1 MLHYTEIELLP
12 QISGVCWF
20 VSILTV
26 LLYSEGLRI
35 IIKKQ
40 LSISLKLDRSNLFL
54 KILKYIVDNN
64 YTNQKNIINLLKG
77 NFTVEFLL
85 FDYIFYYRK
94 IYLENTLK
102 LSLNINF
109 KYLGYY
115 YELAIISILKD
126 LKINFKDLYHFN
138 NNIYENI
145 LSDKKD
151 VLNISD
157 NRLDTTKT
165 IFPEPPD
172 ILLLFVEPLLS
183 FTIDRIN
190 DSSSI
195 IPEGNYKDIKEH
207 KETVYLNDIKYKLE
221 SCILHNNYVKGT
233 RNHVIAGITYN
244 NTSFI
249 YNGWTTKSETKSL
262 VNSKKTCK
270 LFNRDWKEEI
280 NKNTYNFCI
289 DSDKCN
295 LPITTSESGL
305 CFNFSKGNKVLIYV
319 KVKELEEEK
328 QEKQEEVFTLHSIE
342 STQDTINYY
351 LGNYYN
357 FNSRTIV
364 YLKEQ
369 LMIIDYD
376 KIIYL
381 YLTYNDI
388 LNNLED
394 KYKRLFSLDFTKT
407 EEELI
412 KAFYIKLLEKY
423 IIHKHVYDYFEL
435 FKINEKSLIV
445 NITKEYLLYLNI
457 ETIEKIYNYLYKD
470 NITIE
475 LDKDNPD
482 FYIDDILIA
491 VDILKLKDELI
502 KIGYDKLTVNKI
514 TSKKIKLKLKD
525 KYKSVFNN
533 EGEDD
538 VILLQKF
545 LKKLIDIY
553 NKSNYVYNYIELFK
567 ISKNDLPYFNNT
579 YLNTLN
585 NRTLA
590 NIYENLTD
598 INEGELN
605 LEVVNRFR
613 SKFISDII
621 IAMYNS
627 ISKDKLLM
635 IGYDKLTVNNITS
648 RNILLKLKNEHKLRF
663 DISER
668 NPVILLQKF
677 IEYLLDI
684 YENYSIKYH
693 YIDLFEIS
701 DDEIRELDI
710 ESLKNLYS
718 YLSNSQLDNTTIIH
732 VIKNK
737 EAIINYIIMM
747 VRGLKQQSR
756 GGNKKQKLKKTKRI
770 LKKY

>member
-12 QISGVCWF
+12 QISGICWF

-35 IIKKQ
+35 IVKKQ
-40 LSISLKLDRSNLFL
+40 LSILLKSNKINLFL

-64 YTNQKNIINLLKG
+64 YTNQKNIIDLLKG

-94 IYLENTLK
+94 TYLENRLK
-102 LSLNINF
+102 LLININF
-109 KYLGYY
+109 KYLAYY

-126 LKINFKDLYHFN
+126 LKINFKDLYHYN

-157 NRLDTTKT
+157 NTLDSNKT
-165 IFPEPPD
+165 IFHEPPD
-172 ILLLFVEPLLS
+172 ILLLFVEPIKL
-183 FTIDRIN
+183 FTIERIN

-207 KETVYLNDIKYKLE
+207 KETVYLNGIKYKLE
-221 SCILHNNYVKGT
+221 SCILQNTYVKGT
-233 RNHVIAGITYN
+233 QNHVIAGITYN
-244 NTSFI
+244 NTSYI

-280 NKNTYNFCI
+280 NNNTYNFCI
-289 DSDKCN
+289 DSDNCN

-319 KVKELEEEK
+319 KVKEPEE
-328 QEKQEEVFTLHSIE
+328 EKQEEVFTLDSIKH
-342 STQDTINYY
+342 TQNTIYYY
-351 LGNYYN
+351 LEKYYN

-369 LMIIDYD
+369 LMIINYD

-381 YLTYNDI
+381 DLTYNHI

-394 KYKRLFSLDFTKT
+394 NYKILFSLDFTKT

-423 IIHKHVYDYFEL
+423 IIYKHVYDYFEL
-435 FKINEKSLIV
+435 FKINEKLLIV

-457 ETIEKIYNYLYKD
+457 ETIQKIYNYLYKD
-470 NITIE
+470 NIKIE
-475 LDKDNPD
+475 LHKDNVD

-491 VDILKLKDELI
+491 VDILKLKEDLL

-514 TSKKIKLKLKD
+514 TSKNIKSKLKD
-525 KYKSVFNN
+525 KYKYVFNN
-533 EGEDD
+533 EGEND
-538 VILLQKF
+538 VILLQNF
-545 LKKLIDIY
+545 LKKLIDIFKNNRY
-553 NKSNYVYNYIELFK
+553 IYNYIELFK
-567 ISKNDLPYFNNT
+567 INKNDLPYLDKI

-598 INEGELN
+598 INEGYLD
-605 LEVVNRFR
+605 LEVVKKFR
-613 SKFISDII
+613 DNFISDII

-627 ISKDKLLM
+627 ILKDELLR

-648 RNILLKLKNEHKLRF
+648 RNIILKLKDKYKSRF
-663 DISER
+663 DISEK
-668 NPVILLQKF
+668 NLVILLQKF
-677 IEYLLDI
+677 IKYLLDI

-693 YIDLFEIS
+693 YIDLFELS
-701 DDEIRELDI
+701 EDEIRGLDI
-710 ESLKNLYS
+710 ESLSNLYS
-718 YLSNSQLDNTTIIH
+718 HINNLELDDTIIRH
-732 VIKNK
+732 VRENK

-747 VRGLKQQSR
+747 VRASEQQSR
-756 GGNKKQKLKKTKRI
+756 GGNKKQKLKRKRRI